1 MFLSK
6 NTWKKKPSACDDH
19 VECPP
24 PSCLVWNGASVL
36 VQVREGLPAVRVS
49 GLLCLALVVCIQ
61 PVFAASPPVHT
72 ASPTDRDVVVLVA
85 YYSASGNTEA
95 MAHAVAEGARSV
107 PGTRVQ
113 VERVEQVMA
122 ETLFSADAVVIGS
135 PVYWA
140 NMAGPVKTFFD
151 NWQLKFGIWPDL
163 KLRDTVGAV
172 FTTGGQVAGGQ
183 TVTMLTMLA
192 AMLGNQMIVV
202 SGGGPLG
209 ASAVTEGDSPGL
221 DEQELATARALGVR
235 VADVTRMVRRGQMNQ
250 DMRETG
256 AVR

>member
-1 MFLSK
+1 M
-6 NTWKKKPSACDDH
+6 DH
-19 VECPP
+19 SLLADFPRLLFMCR
-24 PSCLVWNGASVL
+24 LFGD
-36 VQVREGLPAVRVS
+36 RLPGRMS
-49 GLLCLALVVCIQ
+49 RLLCLALVVCVH
-61 PVFAASPPVHT
+61 PVFAAPPPVHT
-72 ASPTDRDVVVLVA
+72 ASPTNRDIMVLVA
-85 YYSASGNTEA
+85 YYSASGHTEA

-107 PGTRVQ
+107 PGTRVR

-122 ETLFSADAVVIGS
+122 ETLFAADAVVVGS

-151 NWQLKFGIWPDL
+151 NWQLKFGIWPEF

-172 FTTGGQVAGGQ
+172 FTTGGQVSGGQ

-221 DEQELATARALGVR
+221 NEQELATARALGTR
-235 VADVTRMVRRGQMNQ
+235 VADVTWMVRRGQMSQ
-250 DMRETG
+250 AMRE
-256 AVR
+256 AVATQ